1 MESYPLA
8 FGNVATV
15 QGWLGFGQCGVQEEV
30 IAHIM
35 DMEPD
40 KVMLVTDEQ
49 VNSLHGDYFDSIEAK
64 SCDGETGSESAPA
77 VKLEKFVLP
86 NGDACKSWDNLK
98 ALVDWSFESGAT
110 KHSVVVGFG
119 GGALLNV
126 TGLYASMV
134 YRGMRL
140 VYVPT
145 TFLAMHDVVTSI
157 KTSICHMGQKN
168 NIGTFYAPNKILID
182 TSFCRTLPTAELFS
196 GLGELCKNAALF
208 GGEHYDGFVEAL
220 SKDSDEKS
228 NGGSGEE
235 FSMSRKT
242 LVGLVR
248 LGIKA
253 KMDLLAEDAHE
264 KKHGMVFEY
273 GHTMSHAIEKAYG
286 DGTVPHGLGVVY
298 GMTACS
304 YVAEKIGLMSS
315 KERQRHDELC
325 DMLLRHYPLPQPMP
339 TVQQVMDNAMKD
351 NKRGITQEAAD
362 EISDI
367 LLTKIGE
374 ILPTSRSNL
383 SKFPSQYFQEWLVA
397 KGFQEEQGCC
407 VRGR

>member
-1 MESYPLA
+1 MEAYPFA

-15 QGWLGFGQCGVQEEV
+15 QGWLGLGQPGATDIQDSKEEV

-64 SCDGETGSESAPA
+64 A
-77 VKLEKFVLP
+77 VRLERFVLP

-98 ALVDWSFESGAT
+98 ALVDWSFETGAT
-110 KHSVVVGFG
+110 KNSVVVGFG

-126 TGLYASMV
+126 TGLFASIV
-134 YRGMRL
+134 YRGLRL

-168 NIGTFYAPNKILID
+168 NIGTFYAPEKILID
-182 TSFCRTLPTAELFS
+182 TSFCRTLPTGELFS

-220 SKDSDEKS
+220 SKDSIEKG
-228 NGGSGEE
+228 NGGSEEE
-235 FSMSRKT
+235 FSLSRKT
-242 LVGLVR
+242 LIDLVR

-286 DGTVPHGLGVVY
+286 DGTVPHGLGVVH

-304 YVAEKIGLMSS
+304 YVAEKMGLMSS

-325 DMLLRHYPLPQPMP
+325 DMLLSRYRLPQPMP
-339 TVQQVMDNAMKD
+339 TVQKVMDNAMKD

-362 EISDI
+362 EIADI

-374 ILPTSRSNL
+374 ILPTSQSNL

-397 KGFQEEQGCC
+397 KGFPEEEGDAC
-407 VRGR
+407 GR

>member
-1 MESYPLA
+1 
-8 FGNVATV
+8 
-15 QGWLGFGQCGVQEEV
+15 
-30 IAHIM
+30 
-35 DMEPD
+35 
-40 KVMLVTDEQ
+40 
-49 VNSLHGDYFDSIEAK
+49 
-64 SCDGETGSESAPA
+64 
-77 VKLEKFVLP
+77 
-86 NGDACKSWDNLK
+86 
-98 ALVDWSFESGAT
+98 
-110 KHSVVVGFG
+110 
-119 GGALLNV
+119 
-126 TGLYASMV
+126 
-134 YRGMRL
+134 
-140 VYVPT
+140 
-145 TFLAMHDVVTSI
+145 
-157 KTSICHMGQKN
+157 MGQKN